1 MYNFSPLPCFF
12 HDFLA
17 KIKRCTEVCLVII
30 SFNRFIGFIRVIFGV
45 AQSFA
50 GGAEGGRGGK
60 CTILAI
66 FWHFHVFLPN
76 IK

>member
-1 MYNFSPLPCFF
+1 MHF

-17 KIKRCTEVCLVII
+17 KIKRCSKVCLVII
-30 SFNRFIGFIRVIFGV
+30 SFNRFIGFIQVIFGV

-60 CTILAI
+60 YPNLSHFLA
-66 FWHFHVFLPN
+66 FS
-76 IK
+76 

>member
-1 MYNFSPLPCFF
+1 MHF

-17 KIKRCTEVCLVII
+17 KIKRCSEVCLVII
-30 SFNRFIGFIRVIFGV
+30 SFNRFIGFIQVIFGV

-60 CTILAI
+60 YPNLS
-66 FWHFHVFLPN
+66 HFLTFP
-76 IK
+76 